1 MCSIQIK
8 LPDQYQKGDPKMEN
22 ILKQLVSG
30 LANCEVVM
38 DFTIMPNG
46 PEETMRCPENET
58 EMEADCG
65 KEMEEASANSNE
77 EKSETSFDD
86 VISVCYPELMS
97 RHMEE
102 LDEYINDDFAFS
114 PSTKMLLLQTEI
126 MQKLLKDND
135 EYQELYETFDALAFS
150 EGFEKLFL
158 PEDDETLTKDEISH
172 IHHGLILLGRMIDM
186 EMEALYFRG
195 HADCL
200 KYMKSMEKAY

>member
-1 MCSIQIK
+1 MCKIQIE
-8 LPDQYQKGDPKMEN
+8 LPDQFQKGDQKMED
-22 ILKQLVSG
+22 ILKQLIDG
-30 LANCEVVM
+30 LVNCDVVM

-46 PEETMRCPENET
+46 PEETTWYPENET
-58 EMEADCG
+58 ELEADCE
-65 KEMEEASANSNE
+65 KEMEEASANSDE

-86 VISVCYPELMS
+86 VISACYPELMS

-102 LDEYINDDFAFS
+102 LDECISDDFAFS

-126 MQKLLKDND
+126 MQKLLKEND

-186 EMEALYFRG
+186 EMEALYYRG

-200 KYMKSMEKAY
+200 KYMTCMEKAY